1 VGEVHA
7 NILKALGCVA
17 YATNGSAR
25 DIPAVRELG
34 FQVFAPHVS
43 VTHAYRHI
51 VEFGAPVSIGGL
63 RVASGDIVYGD
74 CHGLLT
80 IPDDIVERLPGK
92 AAEMSK
98 TEREV
103 IALCQSPDFSVDR
116 LRTLVRER
124 E

>member
-1 VGEVHA
+1 
-7 NILKALGCVA
+7 
-17 YATNGSAR
+17 
-25 DIPAVRELG
+25 
-34 FQVFAPHVS
+34 VS

-63 RVASGDIVYGD
+63 RVASGGIVYGD

-80 IPDDIVERLPGK
+80 IPDDIVERLPAK

-98 TEREV
+98 AEREV
-103 IALCQSPDFSVDR
+103 IALCQSPGFSVDR